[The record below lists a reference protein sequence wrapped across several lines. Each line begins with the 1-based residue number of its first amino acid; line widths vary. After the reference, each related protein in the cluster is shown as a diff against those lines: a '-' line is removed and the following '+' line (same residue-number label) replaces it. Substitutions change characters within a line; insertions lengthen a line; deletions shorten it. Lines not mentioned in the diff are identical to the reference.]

1 MNTAIILAA
10 GRGTRMGAK
19 FNKQY
24 LYLKG
29 KPIIAH
35 TLNAFERNQL
45 IDEIILV
52 INQDDIELCEKNI
65 LEKYRFRKVTKVIN
79 GGPERQISV
88 QNGLSQI
95 SSKAEIVLI
104 HDGAR
109 PLVTEKIIERCVNGA
124 KEFSAVSAGVPI
136 KDTIKIMK
144 DDCFV
149 DFTPKRE
156 NVWITQTP
164 QAFKLKIIKEAHRFA
179 AEKNILGTD
188 DAMLVE
194 EMGREVKMVL
204 GDYENLKITTPEDL
218 ITAEAILKHKRG

>member
-79 GGPERQISV
+79 GGSERQISV

-95 SSKAEIVLI
+95 SSKTEIVLI

-144 DDCFV
+144 DDGFV